1 MTKNYFDTYSIFI
14 IFIILHPLKTVK
26 YYRNHRG
33 KLRPSQHLKLRK
45 SHTERLE
52 SNLKKIA
59 YNTRSISYFL
69 LRSLKNE

>member
-14 IFIILHPLKTVK
+14 IFIILHSLKSVK

-33 KLRPSQHLKLRK
+33 KLRPSQLLKWRK

-52 SNLKKIA
+52 SNLKKSPTIPEV
-59 YNTRSISYFL
+59 YHTFCCVP
-69 LRSLKNE
+69 